1 MGVPA
6 STLSRKLDALE
17 QRLGA
22 RLLERTTR
30 RLRLTEAG
38 ALYYE
43 RCRHI
48 AELADE
54 ADAAIEGLTQS
65 PRGLLRVAAPAK
77 VRAFLDVLYE
87 HFAQNPPW
95 A

>member
-1 MGVPA
+1 MTDLNEMLVFARVVARGSFSAAAREMGVPA

-38 ALYYE
+38 APSSLGV
-43 RCRHI
+43 RPR
-48 AELADE
+48 E
-54 ADAAIEGLTQS
+54 AGAAGLGDA
-65 PRGLLRVAAPAK
+65 RR
-77 VRAFLDVLYE
+77 
-87 HFAQNPPW
+87 
-95 A
+95 